1 MKNLMVIFVLAL
13 IFATSCQTEKVVIK
27 EVVVHD
33 TIVKESFSY
42 DYMLMAVLW
51 YQASAEMRAM
61 CYQSFNLAKL
71 MLDQAVALNK
81 PGKPLAIVTDIDE
94 TIVDNSP
101 YEAQN
106 VLGNFGY
113 PVRWSEWI
121 SAAKAAAIPGAVEFM
136 NYAVSKGVAIYYI
149 SNRKVGEMDATIQN
163 MQNLGFPM
171 ADEAHLL
178 LRDKTSG
185 KEERRQK
192 VLETYN
198 IVLLLGDNL
207 NDFSE
212 VFEKKSVDDRFDAT
226 DSLKLEF
233 GKRFIVLPNPMYG
246 DWEGAALNYN
256 YGLSNEAKDSIRKI
270 NLQGF

>member
-1 MKNLMVIFVLAL
+1 MKNLIVIFILAL
-13 IFATSCQTEKVVIK
+13 VFATSCQTEKVVIK
-27 EVVVHD
+27 EVIVHD

-42 DYMLMAVLW
+42 DYMLLAVLW

-61 CYQSFNLAKL
+61 CYQSFNLAKI
-71 MLDQAVALNK
+71 MLDQAIASNK

-94 TIVDNSP
+94 TVVDNSP
-101 YEAQN
+101 YEAAN

-113 PVRWSEWI
+113 PTRWGEWI

-149 SNRKVGEMDATIQN
+149 SNRKVGEMDATLKN
-163 MQNLGFPM
+163 MKALGFPM
-171 ADEAHLL
+171 ADEAHML

-192 VLETYN
+192 VMENYN
-198 IVLLLGDNL
+198 IVMLLGDNL

-212 VFEKKSVDDRFDAT
+212 VFEKKSVDDRFEAT
-226 DSLKLEF
+226 DSLKSEF

-246 DWEGAALNYN
+246 DWEGAALKYNYN
-256 YGLSNEAKDSIRKI
+256 QTDQAKDSVRKA
-270 NLQGF
+270 NLRGF